1 MGDPRGLLIRGG
13 RVVDPAT
20 TTDRVTDLLIENGLV
35 AAVGDGIAPGAH
47 TVLDARGCIVA
58 PGLIDPHV
66 HLRDPGSTH
75 KEDIASGTAAAARG
89 GFATIACMANTVPP
103 IDHPAII
110 EYVRSISS
118 KVGACRVVP
127 IGAITKGL
135 AGEEL
140 APIGSLVAAGAV
152 AISDDGAAVAS
163 AGLLRRAMVYAS
175 MYGLPVMEHCEDR
188 TLSHGGVMHEG
199 HWSSILGLHGIPAAS
214 EEVVLAR
221 DLLLAESVGVHLHVL
236 HVSTAGSTR
245 LIREAKRRGVRVT
258 AEVTP
263 HHLVLTDEA
272 VQGFDTSYK
281 MNPPLRSAEDVDALR
296 EALADGT
303 IDAIATDH
311 APHAVEEKMVEF
323 DQAPFGVVGLE
334 TAVGVALTFL
344 VRAGILGIGDLIR
357 AMSTAPASI
366 LGLPGGR
373 LAPGSPGDVTVLDLN
388 RTWTVDPSM
397 FASKSRNTP
406 FAGWDLTGKAVAT
419 IVGGEVKFSELP
431 EPVSDVG
438 GPRSE
443 KSLAGREL
451 QD

>member
-1 MGDPRGLLIRGG
+1 MADPQGLLIRGG
-13 RVVDPAT
+13 RVVDPLTA
-20 TTDRVTDLLIENGLV
+20 TDRIADVLIEDGQI
-35 AAVGDGIAPGAH
+35 AAVAGGIPSGAYRI
-47 TVLDARGCIVA
+47 LDARGCVVT
-58 PGLIDPHV
+58 PGLVDLHV
-66 HLRDPGSTH
+66 HLRDPGLTH
-75 KEDIASGTAAAARG
+75 KEDIASGTAAAVRG
-89 GFATIACMANTVPP
+89 GFTTIACMANTVPP
-103 IDHPAII
+103 IDHPAIV
-110 EYVRSISS
+110 EYVRSIAS

-127 IGAITKGL
+127 VGAITKGL

-140 APIGSLVAAGAV
+140 APIGGLVAAGAA

-188 TLSHGGVMHEG
+188 SLSGGGVMHEG
-199 HWSSILGLHGIPAAS
+199 RWSAVLGLHGIPPVS

-221 DLLLAESVGVHLHVL
+221 DLLIAESAGAHLHIL
-236 HVSTAGSTR
+236 HVSTAGSVR

-272 VQGFDTSYK
+272 VQGFDPNDK
-281 MNPPLRSAEDVDALR
+281 MNPPLRSPEDRDALR
-296 EALADGT
+296 EGLRDGT

-323 DQAPFGVVGLE
+323 DQVPFGVIGLE
-334 TAVGVALTFL
+334 TALGVALTSL
-344 VRAGILGIGDLIR
+344 VHTGVLGLPDLIR

-373 LAPGSPGDVTVLDLN
+373 LAPGAPGDVTMIDLD
-388 RTWTVDPSM
+388 RTWIVDPST

-406 FAGWDLTGKAVAT
+406 FAGWELTGKAVAT
-419 IVGGEVKFSELP
+419 VVGGEVKFDELG
-431 EPVSDVG
+431 VG
-438 GPRSE
+438 VEILS
-443 KSLAGREL
+443 
-451 QD
+451 